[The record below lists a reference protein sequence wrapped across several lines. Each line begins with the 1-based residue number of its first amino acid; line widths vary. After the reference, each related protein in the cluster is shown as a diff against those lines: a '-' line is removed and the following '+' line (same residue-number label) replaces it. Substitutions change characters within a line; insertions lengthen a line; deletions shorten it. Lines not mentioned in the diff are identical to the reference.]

1 MASDLE
7 IFLAAPPGLEP
18 LLRAEALEQG
28 FKGATE
34 TPGGVTVR
42 GGWPEVWRANLML
55 RGASRVL
62 VRIGAFRALH
72 VAQLDKRARRFDW
85 AAFLRPDI
93 PVRVEASCRA
103 SRIYHE
109 GAVVQRITRALREEA
124 GIRALTGLPEEGPCI
139 TLKVRLEDD
148 LCTLSLDSSGEPL
161 HRRGHKQAVAKAP
174 MRETLAA
181 LLLRACD
188 HSPGE
193 AVVDP
198 MCGSGTFVLEA
209 AEIAAGLPPGRSR
222 SFAFEHLA
230 GFDPAAWDRMRAA
243 ALPAPNG
250 SLPDPI
256 RLIGS
261 DRDDG
266 AIRAAQANAERA
278 GVEGRVAFLR
288 RPVSEAEPPDGAPG
302 LVIVNPPY
310 GARIGDRKPL
320 MALHGALGARL
331 RARFAGWRV
340 GLVTATPELAR
351 ATGLPFDPPGPPIP
365 HGALKIRLY
374 RTGPLA
380 G

>member
-28 FKGATE
+28 FAGAAE

-42 GGWPEVWRANLML
+42 GDWPDVWRANLVL

-85 AAFLRPDI
+85 ASHLRADT
-93 PVRVEASCRA
+93 PVRVEASCRR

-109 GAVVQRITRALREEA
+109 GAVVSRIARALA
-124 GIRALTGLPEEGPCI
+124 EGPGI
-139 TLKVRLEDD
+139 ATAADAPVTLKVRIEDD

-161 HRRGHKQAVAKAP
+161 HRRGTKQAVGKAP

-188 HSPGE
+188 HVPGE
-193 AVVDP
+193 ALVDP

-209 AEIAAGLPPGRSR
+209 AEMAAGLPPGRSR
-222 SFAFEHLA
+222 TFAFERFA
-230 GFDPAAWDRMRAA
+230 SFDAARWERLRAT
-243 ALPAPNG
+243 ALPTLTVPEG
-250 SLPDPI
+250 QP
-256 RLIGS
+256 RLVGS
-261 DRDDG
+261 DRDQG
-266 AIRAAQANAERA
+266 AIAAAAANAARA
-278 GVEGRVAFLR
+278 GLTGHVAFHR
-288 RPVSEAEPPDGAPG
+288 RPVSEAEPPGGPPG

-310 GARIGDRKPL
+310 GARIGDRKAL
-320 MALHGALGARL
+320 IALHGALGARM
-331 RARFAGWRV
+331 RARFAGWRI

-351 ATGLPFDPPGPPIP
+351 ATGLPFGPPGPPIP
-365 HGALKIRLY
+365 HGGLKIRLY
-374 RTGPLA
+374 RTGPLPPA